1 MVEASPA
8 AALVMSKAEFLLEF
22 LIIALDPPAQLG
34 QIDQP
39 LEGDVVG
46 NVANQYLVGSFSP
59 GGHSISSHSSG
70 LVSLSRPSRWA
81 ARTRTLAKRE
91 VSQSAD
97 PSRQVI

>member
-22 LIIALDPPAQLG
+22 LVIALDPPAQLG

-46 NVANQYLVGSFSP
+46 
-59 GGHSISSHSSG
+59 
-70 LVSLSRPSRWA
+70 
-81 ARTRTLAKRE
+81 
-91 VSQSAD
+91 
-97 PSRQVI
+97 